1 MFLCLSVFS
10 PEGVGFPACIT
21 GRMTSIQGG
30 PGSRGV
36 YIWGSAPGGVGQN
49 PLELGKRA
57 VCILLECFLVNGCS
71 EPKSDLSVVVDKKE
85 KGIDR

>member
-1 MFLCLSVFS
+1 M
-10 PEGVGFPACIT
+10 VGFPACIT
-21 GRMTSIQGG
+21 GHMTSIQGG

-36 YIWGSAPGGVGQN
+36 YIQGDLPPGVCLGGSASGGLLQVG
-49 PLELGKRA
+49 LGKRA